1 MHIFFNCR
9 TIIEDICVFCRERK
23 LQIQSYDKSSIWN
36 KWLWKMYINL
46 ALYAGMSLRG
56 IGMPG
61 PHSLGKDLS
70 SSKQHTNSGREKE
83 RIRGILMH
91 HIMIS
96 QQYFIKSMDDL
107 TSPLVYTC
115 TYVNKIIARWSTG
128 LV

>member
-1 MHIFFNCR
+1 
-9 TIIEDICVFCRERK
+9 
-23 LQIQSYDKSSIWN
+23 
-36 KWLWKMYINL
+36 MYINL

-70 SSKQHTNSGREKE
+70 SSKQNTNSGREKE

-96 QQYFIKSMDDL
+96 QQYFVLSKSEH
-107 TSPLVYTC
+107 
-115 TYVNKIIARWSTG
+115 G
-128 LV
+128 

>member
-1 MHIFFNCR
+1 
-9 TIIEDICVFCRERK
+9 
-23 LQIQSYDKSSIWN
+23 
-36 KWLWKMYINL
+36 MYINL

-96 QQYFIKSMDDL
+96 QQVNQSMDDL

-115 TYVNKIIARWSTG
+115 TYVNKIIVR
-128 LV
+128 

>member
-1 MHIFFNCR
+1 
-9 TIIEDICVFCRERK
+9 
-23 LQIQSYDKSSIWN
+23 
-36 KWLWKMYINL
+36 MYINL

-70 SSKQHTNSGREKE
+70 SSKQNTNSGREKE

-115 TYVNKIIARWSTG
+115 TYVNKIIAR
-128 LV
+128 